1 MQEEKLKDL
10 SVQPVPALLSLP
22 ILAFS
27 RSESCSPV
35 PLQVETFLPFFFLLV
50 PAAFVE
56 PFPSSPVEVERSRR
70 CSGPR
75 CSSGCSK
82 VRR

>member
-10 SVQPVPALLSLP
+10 SVQPVPALLSHP

-35 PLQVETFLPFFFLLV
+35 PLQVETFLPFFFFLLV
-50 PAAFVE
+50 PAALVE

-82 VRR
+82 AR